1 MKPEPRAGAGAS
13 VEGLVEEDQYRSAA
27 ELAEAEAVVTRSV
40 VSRLL
45 RLTLLAP
52 DIQEAILKGMP
63 PKGYGAGGV
72 DRAKSK

>member
-13 VEGLVEEDQYRSAA
+13 VEGLVEEDQYRSAG
-27 ELAEAEAVVTRSV
+27 EIAEADRIDRSF

-45 RLTLLAP
+45 RLTPLALRVA
-52 DIQEAILKGMP
+52 EAILEGMP
-63 PKGYGAGGV
+63 RKGCGARGV

>member
-1 MKPEPRAGAGAS
+1 MLD
-13 VEGLVEEDQYRSAA
+13 EGRYRSAG

-45 RLTLLAP
+45 RLTLPAP
-52 DIQEAILKGMP
+52 GIVEAILEGMP

-72 DRAKSK
+72 DTAKSK